1 MARVLQTTT
10 IRRQAAKPRDPRRR
24 ILAAAIECF
33 EKHGPAKTTMEDV
46 AVAAGL
52 ARKTVYRAFGS
63 RTELLEAVAVTRLDQ
78 MVAQVR
84 IRLRLCRS
92 LKQAIVIG
100 SQEIIR
106 VARADALF
114 IAVVDAASDKGLMRY
129 FVDPQSPILRHA
141 QSLWEDTLAK
151 ARERGELNTALSD
164 LDIENWMRAVHL
176 ILFLRDD
183 LDAAGQARLLETFV
197 TPALIAPAR
206 PSGS

>member
-1 MARVLQTTT
+1 MASRKKATGHE
-10 IRRQAAKPRDPRRR
+10 AAELRDPRGR
-24 ILAAAIECF
+24 ILAAAIDCF
-33 EKHGPAKTTMEDV
+33 ERHGPAKTTMEDV

-52 ARKTVYRAFGS
+52 ARKTVYRVFGN
-63 RTELLEAVAVTRLDQ
+63 RTELLEAVAVMRLDQ

-84 IRLRLCRS
+84 GRLRFCSS

-151 ARERGELNTALSD
+151 ARERGELNPALSD

-183 LDAAGQARLLETFV
+183 LDAAGQERLLETFV
-197 TPALIAPAR
+197 TPALLAPAK
-206 PSGS
+206 PSAP